1 MNDAAMHDAAMHDA
15 ARADAAD
22 EVRIALRLSVSLQ
35 AADRQ
40 VDAEA
45 ELSDSQTA
53 DEPAGNSDGE
63 QDVEQGGAPAELQ
76 CADGTRKRSDLRHAR
91 GLGVAELQPHPAR
104 LPGQDL
110 RLGVRYRHP
119 TDAQPPATKKQK

>member
-1 MNDAAMHDAAMHDA
+1 MHDAAMHDA
-15 ARADAAD
+15 AMADAAD
-22 EVRIALRLSVSLQ
+22 EVRIALRLSVSCQ

-53 DEPAGNSDGE
+53 DGPAGNSDGE
-63 QDVEQGGAPAELQ
+63 QDAEQGDTPAELQ
-76 CADGTRKRSDLRHAR
+76 CADGMRKRRSDLRHAR
-91 GLGVAELQPHPAR
+91 GLGVAKLQPHPER